1 MLEVAGAILLAMLIL
16 VFLGEFVVVAALLF
30 GVLLTGVAGA
40 LVYFL
45 RVAPAEV
52 ALGIVAA
59 SVLIGSISREASDE
73 LRRDTRAPQRE

>member
-1 MLEVAGAILLAMLIL
+1 MLEVAGAILLAVLIL
-16 VFLGEFVVVAALLF
+16 VFLGEFVVVAAVLF

-59 SVLIGSISREASDE
+59 SVLIGSISREAGDE